1 MHKFFLVSLSGL
13 LISTPVLAAE
23 NLNVQLAKAVCGQQ
37 WWRAVRVVDKM
48 AAVYEPQYRNQLRA
62 YRTRLVR
69 IAQSRVQ
76 AMNPDCARASVP
88 PSGLPNIQLAPSEFR
103 PPE

>member
-1 MHKFFLVSLSGL
+1 MSLSAL
-13 LISTPVLAAE
+13 FVSTPVLAAE
-23 NLNVQLAKAVCGQQ
+23 NLNSQLFNAVCRQQ

-48 AAVYEPQYRNQLRA
+48 AVVYEPQYRNQLRA